1 MSFLKRT
8 YIFFRSIGLDLLIF
22 FNSLRG
28 LPVFVKNYFSF
39 KKAYEHSNKE
49 FAIENFYPQFA
60 DRYDKSGVA
69 TGHYFHQDLYV
80 SQKIYVNNPV
90 KHVDIGSRVDGFIAH
105 MASFREVEVFDIRNL
120 ESKAKNINFQQMDFT
135 DSSFN
140 LVNYC
145 DSVSCLHAIE
155 HFGLGRYGD
164 KIDYYG
170 YLKGLDNIYK
180 LLKTK
185 GKFYFSTP
193 IGKQRVEF
201 DAHRVFSIGY
211 LLELFRDKYSIDSF
225 AYVDDKGDL
234 HTDEE
239 LTEDMIKSNFNC
251 TYGCGIFEMTKLD
264 LK

>member
-1 MSFLKRT
+1 MNILKRI
-8 YIFFRSIGLDLLIF
+8 YIFFRSTGLDLLTV

-28 LPVFVKNYFSF
+28 LTPYIKNYFLF
-39 KKAYEHSNKE
+39 RKAYGRSNKE
-49 FAIENFYPQFA
+49 FKFGNLYPQLS

-80 SQKIYVNNPV
+80 AQKIYKNNPER
-90 KHVDIGSRVDGFIAH
+90 HVDIGSRIDGFVAH
-105 MASFREVEVFDIRNL
+105 LACFRKVEVFDIRNL
-120 ESKAKNINFQQMDFT
+120 ESTAQNIIFRQMDFT
-135 DSSFN
+135 DSNFN

-180 LLKTK
+180 LLKAN

-201 DAHRVFSIGY
+201 DAHRVFSVGY
-211 LLELFRDKYSIDSF
+211 LLDLFSSKYSVDSF
-225 AYVDDKGDL
+225 AYVDDAGDI
-234 HTDEE
+234 HTNQI
-239 LTEDMIKSNFNC
+239 LTEGNINTNFNC
-251 TYGCGIFEMTKLD
+251 NYGCGIFEMTKLD